1 MKTKLVSD
9 PEWFGLYLI
18 AGRVGENCTLPIDCT
33 AVIPDSACVQETC
46 ACLGDTI
53 PSPDRYVCRL
63 PIVGDPCDR
72 TEVCKYI
79 RPISICR
86 AESQSCDCQY
96 GFHTPRDPYTCVL
109 RKLGDPCRQNVDCV
123 SAVEHSRCSGQAC
136 DCDSGYRRHPNRTY
150 CVWAKEP
157 EHLAAVTL
165 SVFVICLLCFVL
177 IAIVPLI
184 VYYFVLKPKKK
195 LPRFIQSS

>member
-79 RPISICR
+79 RPISFCR
-86 AESQSCDCQY
+86 AESQLCDCQY
-96 GFHTPRDPYTCVL
+96 VFHTPRDPYTCVL
-109 RKLGDPCRQNVDCV
+109 RKLGDPV
-123 SAVEHSRCSGQAC
+123 GKTWTAC
-136 DCDSGYRRHPNRTY
+136 PPWNTPDVPDKG
-150 CVWAKEP
+150 VIVI
-157 EHLAAVTL
+157 LVTDDILIGHTVFGPKNL
-165 SVFVICLLCFVL
+165 ST
-177 IAIVPLI
+177 
-184 VYYFVLKPKKK
+184 
-195 LPRFIQSS
+195 